1 MESLGSHHSQAHLPI
16 VQTRVCL
23 QTLKISFV
31 TIDKYTTKRVF
42 VYVRD
47 VLSSAIEY
55 LQLATIP
62 IQLLQN
68 LLNVRFV

>member
-31 TIDKYTTKRVF
+31 TYTIVRYRV
-42 VYVRD
+42 
-47 VLSSAIEY
+47 L
-55 LQLATIP
+55 TIGNRP
-62 IQLLQN
+62 NSIVAESFKCQICLRLN
-68 LLNVRFV
+68 LLLEFKS